1 MAVGTQ
7 QELTL
12 ISKVQY
18 CKSKNIFFIFCICL
32 FYIICVQSIIILSQ
46 HSPVE
51 AIVLAGYLG

>member
-18 CKSKNIFFIFCICL
+18 CKIKNIFFIFCICL
-32 FYIICVQSIIILSQ
+32 FYIICVQSIIILLQYST
-46 HSPVE
+46 VE
-51 AIVLAGYLG
+51 VIVLVGYLG